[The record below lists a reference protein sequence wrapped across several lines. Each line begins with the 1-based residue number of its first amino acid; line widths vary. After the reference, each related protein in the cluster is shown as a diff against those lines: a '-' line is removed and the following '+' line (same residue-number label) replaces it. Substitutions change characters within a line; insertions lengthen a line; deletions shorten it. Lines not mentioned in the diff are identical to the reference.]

1 VRFSIKVEVSAREGI
16 ADPEAATIE
25 KALPLLGYD
34 AVTQM
39 RVGRI
44 FRFALEAPDA
54 GAAQESA
61 EDLCHRLLANPVI
74 QQAEVSVIPD
84 ESAT

>member
-1 VRFSIKVEVSAREGI
+1 
-16 ADPEAATIE
+16 
-25 KALPLLGYD
+25 
-34 AVTQM
+34 M